1 MTAFRTLSDFVAD
14 LERRG
19 DLLRI
24 AREVDPE
31 YEITEI
37 ACREARAEGPA
48 LLFENVRGAGF
59 PLAVNV
65 LAARRRI
72 EWALGR
78 SPSQVGGELSELMR
92 AVPPERLGDLWK
104 LRGYGRR
111 LLRLKPRRGWR
122 ARQGPSARGCPPPH
136 PQR

>member
-1 MTAFRTLSDFVAD
+1 MTAFRTLSEFIAD

-31 YEITEI
+31 YEVTEI
-37 ACREARAEGPA
+37 ACREARAEGPP
-48 LLFENVRGAGF
+48 LLVEKVRGARF
-59 PLAVNV
+59 PLTVNV

-78 SPSQVGGELSELMR
+78 TPGQVGGELSELMR
-92 AVPPERLGDLWK
+92 AVPPERLSDLWK
-104 LRGYGRR
+104 LRGYGTRV
-111 LLRLKPRRGWR
+111 LAMKPKRVAL
-122 ARQGPSARGCPPPH
+122 ARKDLSPD
-136 PQR
+136 